1 MKKFIGVLALL
12 LILVGCSKGKEKY
25 TSTFYDTFDTQVLY
39 VEYADSQS
47 EFDQNAQFVQ
57 DEFVRLHQLYDN
69 YRTYEGIN
77 NVMTINLNAGKEPVK
92 VDEDLFNMIK
102 FSLDNYDKVLG
113 KTNIAMGKVLDIW
126 HNIREENE
134 GKEDSEIVLPNNE
147 DLIEANKYTNIKN
160 VVLDEENMTVYI
172 TDPNMGIDFGAVAK
186 GYAVEIVAEELEEK
200 GIKNASINAG
210 GNVRTI
216 GSPGDGRKTWG
227 VALQNPDVESS
238 DYLDVLYIEGSD
250 SVVTSGDY
258 QRYFMKD
265 GKRYHHIIDPNTL
278 WPSDTFAAVVV
289 VTKDSGLADLLST
302 ALYLSTKEEAEQI
315 ISNYD
320 DEIGIIWADHD
331 GNKTFTDNMKDLMQ
345 SQGAK
350 SR

>member
-186 GYAVEIVAEELEEK
+186 GYAVEIVAKELEEK

>member
-1 MKKFIGVLALL
+1 MKKYIGILALL
-12 LILVGCSKGKEKY
+12 LILVGCSKDKEKY
-25 TSTFYDTFDTQVLY
+25 TSTFYDTFDTQILY
-39 VEYADSQS
+39 VEYSNS
-47 EFDQNAQFVQ
+47 EKNFNKNAEFVKS
-57 DEFVRLHQLYDN
+57 EFVRLHKLYDN
-69 YRTYEGIN
+69 YKSYEGIN
-77 NVMTINLNAGKEPVK
+77 NVMTINLNAGKQAVK

-126 HNIREENE
+126 HNIRKENE
-134 GKEDSEIVLPNNE
+134 GKDDKEIVLPKSE
-147 DLIEANKYTNIKN
+147 DLIEANKYTDIKKII
-160 VVLDEENMTVYI
+160 LDEENKTVYI
-172 TDPNMGIDFGAVAK
+172 TDPNMSIDFGAVAK
-186 GYAVEIVAEELEEK
+186 GYAVEIVAKELEEK
-200 GIKNASINAG
+200 GIENASINAG

-216 GSPGDGRKTWG
+216 GNPGDGRKTWG

-238 DYLDVLYIEGSD
+238 DYLDVLYIEGSK
-250 SVVTSGDY
+250 SIVTSGDY
-258 QRYFMKD
+258 QRYFTKE
-265 GKRYHHIIDPNTL
+265 GKKYHHIIDPSTL
-278 WPSDTFAAVVV
+278 WPSETYAAVVV

-302 ALYLSTKEEAEQI
+302 ALYLSTKDEAEQI

-345 SQGAK
+345 SQGST

>member
-1 MKKFIGVLALL
+1 MKKFIWVLALL
-12 LILVGCSKGKEKY
+12 LILVGCSRDKKKY

-39 VEYADSQS
+39 VEYADSEDNFNKNA
-47 EFDQNAQFVQ
+47 EFVKS
-57 DEFVRLHQLYDN
+57 EFVRLHQLYDN

-113 KTNIAMGKVLDIW
+113 KTNVAMGKVLDIW

-134 GKEDSEIVLPNNE
+134 GKDDSEIVLPNNE
-147 DLIEANKYTNIKN
+147 DLIEANKYTNIDN
-160 VVLDEENMTVYI
+160 IILDEENMTVYI

-186 GYAVEIVAEELEEK
+186 GYAVEIVAKELEDK
-200 GIKNASINAG
+200 GIKSASINAG

-216 GSPGDGRKTWG
+216 GNPGDGRKTWG

-238 DYLDVLYIEGSD
+238 DYLDVLYIED
-250 SVVTSGDY
+250 SKSIVTSGDY
-258 QRYFMKD
+258 QRFFMKN

-278 WPSDTFAAVVV
+278 WPSDSFAAVVV

-331 GNKTFTDNMKDLMQ
+331 GNKTFTDNVKDLMQ
-345 SQGAK
+345 SQGAT